1 MKHQDIKFLIVF
13 LGTLGFL
20 FFALDSS
27 ITGKVVQTSFC
38 DDSGCYDFCK
48 TQSDCSVGVCCQE
61 QDFGICK
68 QDCEQEFVFNPNME
82 TESLPP

>member
-38 DDSGCYDFCK
+38 DDFESYMSGSYLASSSSSWTTW
-48 TQSDCSVGVCCQE
+48 TQ
-61 QDFGICK
+61 
-68 QDCEQEFVFNPNME
+68 PYTAME
-82 TESLPP
+82 DVQVTNALSNSGSNSI